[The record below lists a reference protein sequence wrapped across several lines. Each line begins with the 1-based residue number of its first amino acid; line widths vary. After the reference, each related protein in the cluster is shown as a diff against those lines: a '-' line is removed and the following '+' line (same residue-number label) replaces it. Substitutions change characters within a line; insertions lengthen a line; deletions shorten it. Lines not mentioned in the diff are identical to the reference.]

1 MSKGNLNISVQVI
14 LNNPTQ
20 NSYYVHV
27 HIAKL
32 NTSKQVVSKD

>member
-1 MSKGNLNISVQVI
+1 MSYKI
-14 LNNPTQ
+14 NPTQ